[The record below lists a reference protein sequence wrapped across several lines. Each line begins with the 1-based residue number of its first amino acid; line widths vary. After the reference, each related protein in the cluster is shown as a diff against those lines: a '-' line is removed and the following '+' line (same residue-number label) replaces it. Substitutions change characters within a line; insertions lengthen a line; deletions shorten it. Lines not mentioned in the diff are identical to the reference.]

1 MSNGNVGRIHLVSA
15 NGYDG
20 IKEYIRKTFQLF
32 ECVHDKRIPKSEA
45 PCCLENSF
53 ERILVYKRES
63 IFVRNLEE
71 V

>member
-1 MSNGNVGRIHLVSA
+1 MVSA

-20 IKEYIRKTFQLF
+20 IKEYIRKTVLVVQG
-32 ECVHDKRIPKSEA
+32 VRDRRIPKSEA
-45 PCCLENSF
+45 PFCLDNSF

-71 V
+71 VW